1 MQTLENLFIDEL
13 KDIYYAEK
21 QVVKALPKMAK
32 AASNSDL
39 EKAFKAHLSETE
51 GHIQRLERIFK
62 LMNLP
67 LRGKKCAGMNGI
79 LEEGKEI
86 LEKKKDFEPNALDA
100 ALIASAQRVE
110 HYEIAA
116 YGTLCAFAARM
127 GRDKVVNILQDTLEE
142 EKGADKKLSE
152 IAESSVNE
160 SAKDSMKAA

>member
-1 MQTLENLFIDEL
+1 METLESLFIDEL

-21 QVVKALPKMAK
+21 QIVKALPKMAK

-51 GHIQRLERIFK
+51 GHVERLERIFK
-62 LMNLP
+62 ILDLP

-86 LEKKKDFEPNALDA
+86 LGKKKDFEPNALDA

-116 YGTLCAFAARM
+116 YGTLCAFAAQM
-127 GRDKVVNILQDTLEE
+127 GHDKVMNLLQNTLDE
-142 EKGADKKLSE
+142 EKKADKKLSE

-160 SAKDSMKAA
+160 YARESLATA